1 MPDPDGN
8 TKAEEETLP
17 QTPLHAYKEGRKED
31 IKGDAD
37 KLESSDD
44 PKDLQQSE
52 LEADDEPETP
62 EKH

>member
-8 TKAEEETLP
+8 IKADEETLP
-17 QTPLHAYKEGRKED
+17 QTSLHAYKEGRKEE

-37 KLESSDD
+37 RLESDD

-52 LEADDEPETP
+52 LEADEEPKTP